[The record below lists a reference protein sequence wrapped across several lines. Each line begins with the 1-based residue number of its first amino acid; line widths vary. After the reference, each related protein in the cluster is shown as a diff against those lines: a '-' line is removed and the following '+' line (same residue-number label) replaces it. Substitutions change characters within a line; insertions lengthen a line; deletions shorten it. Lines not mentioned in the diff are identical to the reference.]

1 MTPPILISMPGNE
14 QMTKRL
20 SALTGAEVAALETRP
35 FPDGETYVRLITG
48 VSGRDVAI
56 VCTLDHPN
64 DKFVPLAFTAAVARE
79 FGASRVG
86 LIAPYLAYMRQDHR
100 FKEGEAVTCTH
111 FAHLISNSFD
121 WLVTVE
127 PHLHRHASL
136 DEVYAIPSKVVH
148 ADAALAHWIRDNVRD
163 PLIVGPDLESAQ
175 WAGRIAAV
183 AQCPY
188 VVLTK
193 RRLGDREVQIDIPD
207 MSAWRERQ
215 PLLIDDIISSAATM
229 IEAARLL
236 AAAGMR
242 RPICVGI
249 HGIFAADSYGLLKV
263 AAARVAT
270 ANTVAHES
278 NEIDLSALI
287 ADAVLPLAT

>member
-1 MTPPILISMPGNE
+1 VTRVLLAMPVH
-14 QMTKRL
+14 Q
-20 SALTGAEVAALETRP
+20 ALAEAMAPGLRARVGRMEWRR
-35 FPDGETYVRLITG
+35 FPDGESLVAIDDELAG
-48 VSGRDVAI
+48 ADVA
-56 VCTLDHPN
+56 LLASLHHP
-64 DKFVPLAFTAAVARE
+64 DEIALALRFAAATARE
-79 FGASRVG
+79 FGARTVG

-136 DEVYAIPSKVVH
+136 GEVYSIPSRVVH
-148 ADAALAHWIRDNVRD
+148 ADAAVAHWIRDNVRD
-163 PLIVGPDLESAQ
+163 PLIVGPDSESAP
-175 WAGRIAAV
+175 WVGRIAAV

-215 PLLIDDIISSAATM
+215 PLLVDDIISSAATM

-236 AAAGMR
+236 ETAGMR

-263 AAARVAT
+263 AAAHVAT

-287 ADAVLPLAT
+287 ADAVLRLTM